1 MLLIRRYLMRG
12 LFVGLM
18 SSMSCLVF
26 ADNPPKVSMKTTM
39 GEMVIEL
46 NPAKAPIT
54 VKNFLEYVREGF
66 YNGTT
71 FHRIISGFMI
81 QGGGFDEK
89 LQEKQTRDPIKIE
102 SKNGLNNKRYT
113 IAMARTSDPDSAT
126 AQFFI
131 NVEDNGFLD
140 SPGRDGWGYAVFGK
154 VISGTEVVEKIQ
166 RVKPGAD
173 GLDVKGKTARHA
185 KAGLDHRGA

>member
-1 MLLIRRYLMRG
+1 MLLIRRYLMRW
-12 LFVGLM
+12 LFIGFM
-18 SSMSCLVF
+18 SSLSCLVY

-46 NPAKAPIT
+46 NPSKAPIT

-66 YNGTT
+66 YNCTT

-89 LQEKQTRDPIKIE
+89 LQEKPTRDPVKIE
-102 SKNGLNNKRYT
+102 SKNGLKNKRYT

-131 NVEDNGFLD
+131 NAEDNGFLD
-140 SPGRDGWGYAVFGK
+140 WPGRDGWGYAVFGK

-173 GLDVKGKTARHA
+173 GLPSPRVVIQSVTVIE
-185 KAGLDHRGA
+185 